1 MSLNLVTVCGHNTT
15 MLRHMLNHYK
25 DMVDDIFVVVYLSS
39 DKDRVLSEVKEII
52 RDLNIDIHRKTFE
65 EPFNWERVTELYN
78 ETKLLKPDDW
88 WIVADDDELHVYPKP
103 INELIEDCEKNG
115 YKFITGA
122 FLDRIGEGGRFPKI
136 NDDSDIWK
144 EFPLAGSFRL
154 PVSNACP
161 NKTVVVKG
169 DIQITN
175 GQHYAMIDGEE
186 NYGDRWNH
194 SLRYPVNKCFIQVHH
209 FKWDLSVMGRLREVS
224 RIKKDYT
231 FHKEYRHMF
240 DYIIDNYGRIDIED
254 KRFMIEKG
262 SKNYDDYPHWDKIR
276 TQALEYRV

>member
-1 MSLNLVTVCGHNTT
+1 MNTNLVTVCGHNTT

-25 DMVDDIFVVVYLSS
+25 DIVDEIFVVVYLSS
-39 DKDRVLSEVKEII
+39 DKDRVLSEVTEITKE
-52 RDLNIDIHRKTFE
+52 LNIDIHKTTVE
-65 EPFNWERVTELYN
+65 EPFNWERVTQLYN
-78 ETKLLKPDDW
+78 QTKMLKPYDW
-88 WIVADDDELHVYPKP
+88 WIVADDDEFHVYPCS
-103 INELIEDCEKNG
+103 ITEMVDLCEEHNFR
-115 YKFITGA
+115 YISGA

-161 NKTVVVKG
+161 NKIPISKG
-169 DIQITN
+169 FVEITN
-175 GQHYAMIDGEE
+175 GQHYAKIGSYDT
-186 NYGDRWNH
+186 YGDRWNNIYRSPH
-194 SLRYPVNKCFIQVHH
+194 FIQVHH
-209 FKWDLSVMGRLREVS
+209 FKWDISVIGRLREVS

-254 KRFMIEKG
+254 ERFMIEKG